1 MVSFQ
6 MSKLS
11 SEFSDVVLVLKCPA
25 DEILEGFCCKICMD
39 DDDEDA
45 DDDDNEIMMGVVMM
59 MMMIIMTRC
68 NVGARVESR

>member
-39 DDDEDA
+39 DDDDEDA
-45 DDDDNEIMMGVVMM
+45 DDDDNEIMMGVTM